1 MPKYTDVK
9 ILEYIEKPAFKN
21 QSFEDWAKSEYEY
34 QVSSDPKTEAVERAY
49 FSNERS
55 KVPVPPELE
64 SIAKMERDLLR
75 VLSDMEILGVYADRV
90 KLRELGDELE
100 AKSRLL
106 LAEMRDLVGE
116 DFNPLSSKQ
125 VQHIL
130 YDRMGIAKGKKIKTG
145 FSVDSET
152 LAEIAKEY
160 AIAGMILDYRGY
172 EKLRSTYCE

>member
-9 ILEYIEKPAFKN
+9 IIEYIEKPAFKN
-21 QSFEDWAKSEYEY
+21 QSFENWAVSEYEY
-34 QVSSDPKTEAVERAY
+34 QVSTDPKTEAVERAY
-49 FSNERS
+49 FSDKRS
-55 KVPVPPELE
+55 ETPIQEELAG
-64 SIAKMERDLLR
+64 IVKMEHDLLG
-75 VLSDMEILGVYADRV
+75 VLSDMEILGVYVDRDA
-90 KLRELGDELE
+90 LRELGDELE

-116 DFNPLSSKQ
+116 DFNPLSAKQ

-130 YDRMGIAKGKKIKTG
+130 YDRMGISKGKKIKTG

-160 AIAGMILDYRGY
+160 AIAGMILDYRGF
-172 EKLRSTYCE
+172 EKLRGTYCE